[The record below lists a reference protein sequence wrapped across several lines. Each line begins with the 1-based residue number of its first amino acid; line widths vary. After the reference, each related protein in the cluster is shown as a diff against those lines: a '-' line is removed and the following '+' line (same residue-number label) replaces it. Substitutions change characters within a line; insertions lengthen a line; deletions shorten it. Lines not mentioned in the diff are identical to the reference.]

1 MDPGRGGLCVIPVDG
16 STCTAITEPF
26 GDGWGWYYR
35 WSPDDTSI
43 LTSRMD
49 GVDFVLDPDGP
60 TTQTQTQPPWMAD
73 GGNSWQRVAR

>member
-1 MDPGRGGLCVIPVDG
+1 
-16 STCTAITEPF
+16 
-26 GDGWGWYYR
+26 
-35 WSPDDTSI
+35 
-43 LTSRMD
+43 MD